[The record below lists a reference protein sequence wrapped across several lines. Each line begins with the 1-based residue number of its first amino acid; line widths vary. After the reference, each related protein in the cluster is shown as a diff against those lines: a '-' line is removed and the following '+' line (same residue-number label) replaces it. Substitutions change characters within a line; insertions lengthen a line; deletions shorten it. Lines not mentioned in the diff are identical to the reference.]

1 MYSNQDDDSYIIGR
15 IVTSDALNRDLNPYF
30 RVGIQKGMSDD
41 EELPLHDM
49 ASLVFSMAYP
59 FLLLYNYIIFNIMQI
74 FLLRRRYVVD
84 KCTLRDARI

>member
-1 MYSNQDDDSYIIGR
+1 MCYVI
-15 IVTSDALNRDLNPYF
+15 NRDLNPYF

-59 FLLLYNYIIFNIMQI
+59 FLLLYLVQFSISCKFSYSEGGM
-74 FLLRRRYVVD
+74 
-84 KCTLRDARI
+84 